1 MVKYQKNMKVFEIKI
16 NKISNF
22 ITTLTFEAKV
32 AWGQSRS
39 AAVIC
44 AV

>member
-1 MVKYQKNMKVFEIKI
+1 MKVFETKI
-16 NKISNF
+16 NKMSNF
-22 ITTLTFEAKV
+22 ITTITFEAKV
-32 AWGQSRS
+32 AWGQSSS